1 MRRNMKRLLNR
12 RGITVTAILAVIVAG
27 GSFAARSVNAK
38 ANAIPTAEVRR
49 GEFVDYLKIRGEIKA
64 RNSKVLTA
72 ASGSGDLQIIKLV
85 HTGDQVK
92 KDDVVIQ
99 FDTTTL
105 QRTLEQKQTD
115 LKSAEAEIQRQRA
128 EGHMTEEQNLT
139 DSLSAKYNVERAKL
153 ETGKQEILSDIDG
166 QKNKLTLSDT
176 QQKLSESEQKLKSGQ
191 LGLAADVEMK
201 KKKREKALF
210 DVQMAERQMA
220 ALTVRSPVD
229 GMVTVLPNYRGV
241 MWGTVPP
248 DFKEGD
254 RAWPGAA
261 VAEIPDLSQ
270 IRFEARIDESD
281 RGRLNA
287 NQQAVV
293 HIDAV
298 PDKDFNATIHDISTL
313 AKLDLSGWPPVKS
326 FSIDIQIDA
335 TDPRIRPGMSANSR
349 IAVDR
354 IPDSI
359 LVPAEAM
366 FQKNGQSV
374 VYVQKRSGFEERAV
388 KVGHRYGSTVQV
400 VSGVQP
406 GERVALK
413 DPTETAGKQ

>member
-1 MRRNMKRLLNR
+1 
-12 RGITVTAILAVIVAG
+12 
-27 GSFAARSVNAK
+27 
-38 ANAIPTAEVRR
+38 
-49 GEFVDYLKIRGEIKA
+49 
-64 RNSKVLTA
+64 
-72 ASGSGDLQIIKLV
+72 
-85 HTGDQVK
+85 
-92 KDDVVIQ
+92 
-99 FDTTTL
+99 
-105 QRTLEQKQTD
+105 
-115 LKSAEAEIQRQRA
+115 
-128 EGHMTEEQNLT
+128 MTEEQNLT

-153 ETGKQEILSDIDG
+153 ETSKQEILSDIDG
-166 QKNKLTLSDT
+166 QKNKLALSDT

-201 KKKREKALF
+201 KKKREKAIF
-210 DVQMAERQMA
+210 DVELAKRQIA

-229 GMVTVLPNYRGV
+229 GMVTVLPNFRAV

-287 NQQAVV
+287 KQQAIV

-298 PDKDFNATIHDISTL
+298 PDKDFTATIRDISTL
-313 AKLDLSGWPPVKS
+313 AKLDLSGWPPTKN
-326 FSIDIQIDA
+326 FSIDIQIDT

-359 LVPAEAM
+359 LLPAEAM
-366 FQKNGQSV
+366 FQKNGRSV
-374 VYVQKRSGFEERAV
+374 VYVQKRSGFEERV
-388 KVGHRYGSTVQV
+388 IQVGHRYGSTVQV

-413 DPTETAGKQ
+413 DPTETADKQ

>member
-1 MRRNMKRLLNR
+1 MKRLLNK
-12 RGITVTAILAVIVAG
+12 RGITVSAIAAVVVAG

-64 RNSKVLTA
+64 RYSKVLSA
-72 ASGSGDLQIIKLV
+72 ASGSGDLQIIKLA
-85 HTGDQVK
+85 HTGTQVK
-92 KDDVVIQ
+92 KDDIVIQ

-201 KKKREKALF
+201 KKKRDKALF
-210 DVQMAERQMA
+210 DVQMAQRQME

-229 GMVTVLPNYRGV
+229 GMVTLLPNFRAV

-254 RAWPGAA
+254 RAWPGAS

-281 RGRLNA
+281 RGRLNPK
-287 NQQAVV
+287 QQAVV

-298 PDKDFNATIHDISTL
+298 PDKDFTATIRDISTL
-313 AKLDLSGWPPVKS
+313 AKLDFSGWPPTKN
-326 FSIDIQIDA
+326 FSIDIQIEA

-359 LVPAEAM
+359 LLPAEAM
-366 FQKNGQSV
+366 FQKNGRSV
-374 VYVQKRSGFEERAV
+374 VYVQKRSGFEERV
-388 KVGHRYGSTVQV
+388 IQVGHRYGSTVQV

-413 DPTETAGKQ
+413 DPTETAERQ

>member
-1 MRRNMKRLLNR
+1 MRRNMKRLLNK
-12 RGITVTAILAVIVAG
+12 RGITVIAIVAVIVAG

-64 RNSKVLTA
+64 LYSKVLTA
-72 ASGSGDLQIIKLV
+72 ASGSGDLQIIKLA
-85 HTGDQVK
+85 HTGTQVK

-128 EGHMTEEQNLT
+128 EGHMTEAQNLT

-153 ETGKQEILSDIDG
+153 ETSKQEILSDIDG

-176 QQKLSESEQKLKSGQ
+176 QQKLSESQQKLKSGQ

-201 KKKREKALF
+201 KKKRDKALF
-210 DVQMAERQMA
+210 DVQMAQRQME

-229 GMVTVLPNYRGV
+229 GMVTLLPNFRAV

-254 RAWPGAA
+254 RAWPGAS

-281 RGRLNA
+281 RGRLNPK
-287 NQQAVV
+287 QQAVV

-298 PDKDFNATIHDISTL
+298 PDKDFTATIRDISTL
-313 AKLDLSGWPPVKS
+313 AKLDFSGWPPTKN
-326 FSIDIQIDA
+326 FSIDIQIEA

-359 LVPAEAM
+359 LLPAEAM
-366 FQKNGQSV
+366 FQKNGRSV
-374 VYVQKRSGFEERAV
+374 VYVQKRSGFEERV
-388 KVGHRYGSTVQV
+388 IQVGHRYGSTVQV

-413 DPTETAGKQ
+413 DPTE

>member
-1 MRRNMKRLLNR
+1 MQRNMKKLLNK
-12 RGITVTAILAVIVAG
+12 RGITVAAILAVVVAG
-27 GSFAARSVNAK
+27 ALFAARSVNAK
-38 ANAIPTAEVRR
+38 ASAIPTAEVRR

-64 RNSKVLTA
+64 RYSKVLTA
-72 ASGSGDLQIIKLV
+72 ASGSGDLQIIKLA
-85 HTGDQVK
+85 HTGTQVK

-99 FDTTTL
+99 FDTTNL
-105 QRTLEQKQTD
+105 QRTLEQKQTE

-139 DSLSAKYNVERAKL
+139 DSLSAKYNVELAKL

-210 DVQMAERQMA
+210 DVQLAQRQME

-229 GMVTVLPNYRGV
+229 GMVTLLPNFRAV

-254 RAWPGAA
+254 RAWPGAS

-287 NQQAVV
+287 KQQAVV

-298 PDKDFNATIHDISTL
+298 PDKDFTATIRDISTL
-313 AKLDLSGWPPVKS
+313 AKLDLSGWPPTKN

-349 IAVDR
+349 IVVDR

-359 LVPAEAM
+359 LLPAEAM
-366 FQKNGQSV
+366 FQKNGRSV
-374 VYVQKRSGFEERAV
+374 VYVQKRSGFEERV
-388 KVGHRYGSTVQV
+388 IQVGRRYGSTVQV

-413 DPTETAGKQ
+413 DPMETAEKQ